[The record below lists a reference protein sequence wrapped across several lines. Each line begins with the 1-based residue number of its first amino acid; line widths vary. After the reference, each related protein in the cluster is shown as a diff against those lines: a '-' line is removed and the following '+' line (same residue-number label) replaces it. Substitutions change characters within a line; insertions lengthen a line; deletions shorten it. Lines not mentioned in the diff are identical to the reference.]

1 MSKETPKE
9 TFQLPS
15 NPMDKVKEFLRFLLT
30 LAVVVFGTRIFIFE
44 PFNIPTGSMIP
55 SLLVGDYLI
64 VSKFTYGLSRYSFPF
79 GSKIP
84 FFKGRILDFHKPQRG
99 DVAVFRLPSTPH
111 IDYIK
116 RVIGLP
122 GDRIQ
127 MREGILYVNNQPAI
141 LKDAGK
147 YEEKA
152 EEGGGVVRAQ
162 KYIETLLN
170 GKSHPI
176 IKYQALGDGPVDDT
190 PLYVVPEGHY
200 FMMGDNR
207 DHSLDSR
214 YMHQI
219 GFIPEENLV
228 GRAEI
233 LFFSLDDDTIPFWQI
248 WKIPFSIRFKRL
260 LNLIS

>member
-1 MSKETPKE
+1 MSEKMPQLSPTP
-9 TFQLPS
+9 L
-15 NPMDKVKEFLRFLLT
+15 DKVKEFLRFIVTLT
-30 LAVVVFGTRIFIFE
+30 VVVFGTRIFIFE

-55 SLLVGDYLI
+55 TLLVGDYLI

-79 GSKIP
+79 GYKIP
-84 FFKGRILDFHKPQRG
+84 FFKGRILDFHKPERG
-99 DVAVFRLPSTPH
+99 DVAVFRLPATPH

-127 MREGILYVNNQPAI
+127 MREGIPYVNNQPAI
-141 LKDAGK
+141 LKDGGA

-152 EEGGGVVRAQ
+152 EEGGRIVQAQ

-176 IKYQALGDGPVDDT
+176 IKHQALGEGPVDDT
-190 PLYVVPEGHY
+190 PVYVVPEGHY

-260 LNLIS
+260 LNLIN